1 MLRALVQ
8 FSLRFRGV
16 VLALAVLL
24 SAYGLYVASR
34 TRLDVFPEFAPP
46 MVIIQTESPGLSPE
60 EVEQLVTRPIENA
73 LNGSPSL
80 ATVRSQ
86 SIQNLSVVTL
96 IFAENADVFRVRQ
109 LVTER
114 LAQVQL
120 PQGVKPPKIG
130 PLTSSTARILAVGL
144 ASTNRTLMDL
154 RTFADW
160 TFKPRL
166 LAVAGVAR
174 VDIFGGEV
182 RQYQIQVKPEQ
193 LVAHRLGLNEVLTAA
208 RNATAVRGAG
218 FVENANQRVVLR
230 TIGQAFSPAQIGEVI
245 VAHHEGRS
253 VRLKDVA
260 DVVEAPEPKFG
271 DAQFNGISGVVV
283 LVFSQYGANT
293 LDVTRAVERELA
305 EMQPVF
311 ATEQIQVNPSL
322 FRPAKFIELS
332 LHNLNFALL
341 LGGVL
346 VLVVLFGFLLD
357 WRTALISFASIPL
370 SLLAAVVV
378 LDRWGVSLN
387 TLTLGGFAIAIGVV
401 VDDAIIDVENILRRL
416 RENRSL
422 PAPRSV
428 FDVILN
434 ASLEVRSA
442 IVYATF
448 IVALVFLPV
457 FLMTGVAGKLFTP
470 LATAFILATMAS
482 LVAALTVT
490 PALCLLLLGRTEPHT
505 EPRYLG
511 WLKGR
516 HRAWLENFTS
526 RPRTVIGIALALA
539 LAATAT
545 LPFFGGEFLPEFREG
560 HFIVHMAAL
569 PGTSVQ
575 ESVRLGKQ
583 VAAELLKNPHI
594 KSVAQQC
601 GRAEN
606 SDDTWGTHYSELHV
620 ELAPLSGEEGEFAM
634 AEIRVALV
642 KFPGLSF
649 KVMPFLAERI
659 EETISGATAQVAVNV
674 FGDDLD
680 LIDRKAEEVRQVLA
694 AVPGAT
700 DVQMETEPGTP
711 EVTVRLRP
719 ERLLAFGF
727 QPGEVL
733 ETIETAYQGAVV
745 AQSYQG
751 NRVVDVNV
759 ILAERDRR
767 EPERVGDLL
776 LRSSEGTRIPLRELA
791 DIETGNGRS
800 LVVHEGAQRRQQVT
814 CNVTGRDL
822 TSFVADAK
830 RAVAE
835 KVQFPSGVYA
845 VFRGSA
851 EQQATAQREIL
862 IHSAIAGVGIIV
874 LLAMVFRTGRN
885 LLLVLANL
893 PFALIGGVLAIFA
906 LGGMLSIGTLV
917 GLVTLFGISTR
928 NSIMLISHYEHL
940 VTAEGCAWNLE
951 TALRGA
957 SERLVPILMTALVT
971 ALGLL
976 PLAIGFG
983 EPGHEIESP
992 MAIVI
997 LGGLLTST
1005 ALNLLV
1011 LPALAL
1017 RFGRFEQ
1024 VELHS

>member
-1 MLRALVQ
+1 
-8 FSLRFRGV
+8 
-16 VLALAVLL
+16 
-24 SAYGLYVASR
+24 
-34 TRLDVFPEFAPP
+34 
-46 MVIIQTESPGLSPE
+46 
-60 EVEQLVTRPIENA
+60 
-73 LNGSPSL
+73 
-80 ATVRSQ
+80 
-86 SIQNLSVVTL
+86 
-96 IFAENADVFRVRQ
+96 
-109 LVTER
+109 
-114 LAQVQL
+114 
-120 PQGVKPPKIG
+120 
-130 PLTSSTARILAVGL
+130 
-144 ASTNRTLMDL
+144 
-154 RTFADW
+154 
-160 TFKPRL
+160 
-166 LAVAGVAR
+166 
-174 VDIFGGEV
+174 
-182 RQYQIQVKPEQ
+182 
-193 LVAHRLGLNEVLTAA
+193 
-208 RNATAVRGAG
+208 
-218 FVENANQRVVLR
+218 
-230 TIGQAFSPAQIGEVI
+230 
-245 VAHHEGRS
+245 
-253 VRLKDVA
+253 
-260 DVVEAPEPKFG
+260 
-271 DAQFNGISGVVV
+271 
-283 LVFSQYGANT
+283 
-293 LDVTRAVERELA
+293 
-305 EMQPVF
+305 
-311 ATEQIQVNPSL
+311 
-322 FRPAKFIELS
+322 
-332 LHNLNFALL
+332 
-341 LGGVL
+341 
-346 VLVVLFGFLLD
+346 
-357 WRTALISFASIPL
+357 
-370 SLLAAVVV
+370 
-378 LDRWGVSLN
+378 
-387 TLTLGGFAIAIGVV
+387 
-401 VDDAIIDVENILRRL
+401 
-416 RENRSL
+416 
-422 PAPRSV
+422 
-428 FDVILN
+428 
-434 ASLEVRSA
+434 
-442 IVYATF
+442 
-448 IVALVFLPV
+448 
-457 FLMTGVAGKLFTP
+457 
-470 LATAFILATMAS
+470 
-482 LVAALTVT
+482 
-490 PALCLLLLGRTEPHT
+490 
-505 EPRYLG
+505 
-511 WLKGR
+511 
-516 HRAWLENFTS
+516 
-526 RPRTVIGIALALA
+526 
-539 LAATAT
+539 

-620 ELAPLSGEEGEFAM
+620 ELAPLSGEAGEFAM
-634 AEIRVALV
+634 GEIREALV

-680 LIDRKAEEVRQVLA
+680 LIDRKAEEVRRVLA
-694 AVPGAT
+694 AAPGAT

-776 LRSSEGTRIPLRELA
+776 LRSSEGTRVPLRELA
-791 DIETGNGRS
+791 DIEAGNGRS

-822 TSFVADAK
+822 TSFVAEAK
-830 RAVAE
+830 HAVAE

-1005 ALNLLV
+1005 VLNLLV
-1011 LPALAL
+1011 LPTLAV
-1017 RFGRFEQ
+1017 RYGRFEQ
-1024 VELHS
+1024 AGPNS